1 MIGDYLRAAKAE
13 VARELK
19 ESFQYRTALAIDLVV
34 LLLVY
39 SGLLFSGRF
48 TWIYRR
54 YGGKLGDSRGM
65 MLLGYLFWSY
75 SMYALS
81 QMGNDIAR
89 EASLGT
95 LEQKFM
101 GVVPIQLL
109 LAAKALGGSV
119 VSSFSV
125 IVLVVISTLFFGVH
139 LEITAIAVLALLI
152 TLVGM
157 YGLGFAVA
165 GLAILVKRTGQLVF
179 LLQILLL
186 FLTGTFLPLDVM
198 PAPVAFLG
206 KTIPLTW
213 GIDVSRA
220 SVAGTGGIAT
230 RWMWLL
236 LTSTASL
243 AFGLLVF
250 SWFCRKAREDGALGR
265 Y

>member
-1 MIGDYLRAAKAE
+1 M
-13 VARELK
+13 
-19 ESFQYRTALAIDLVV
+19 TLVV
-34 LLLVY
+34 LDRFFVVEVD
-39 SGLLFSGRF
+39 GLGAWEEESVLEVVDVRK
-48 TWIYRR
+48 TYKKPPIE
-54 YGGKLGDSRGM
+54 
-65 MLLGYLFWSY
+65 
-75 SMYALS
+75 AL
-81 QMGNDIAR
+81 
-89 EASLGT
+89 
-95 LEQKFM
+95 
-101 GVVPIQLL
+101 
-109 LAAKALGGSV
+109 
-119 VSSFSV
+119 
-125 IVLVVISTLFFGVH
+125 
-139 LEITAIAVLALLI
+139 AVLALLI

>member
-1 MIGDYLRAAKAE
+1 MMSDYLRAVKAE
-13 VARELK
+13 VVREIK
-19 ESFQYRTALAIDLVV
+19 ESFQYRTALLIDLVV

-48 TWIYRR
+48 TWIYRQ
-54 YGGKLGDSRGM
+54 YGGRLENSRGM
-65 MLLGYLFWSY
+65 MLLGYMFWSY
-75 SMYALS
+75 SIYALS
-81 QMGNDIAR
+81 QMGNDVAG

-109 LAAKALGGSV
+109 LAAEAVGGSV
-119 VSSFSV
+119 VSSFLV
-125 IVLVVISTLFFGVH
+125 AVLVVISTLFFRVN
-139 LEITAIAVLALLI
+139 LEITVFAFLALLV

-157 YGLGFAVA
+157 YGLGFAIA
-165 GLAILVKRTGQLVF
+165 GLSILVKRTGQLVF

-186 FLTGTFLPLDVM
+186 FLTGTFLPLSIM
-198 PAPVAFLG
+198 PSAVALFG
-206 KTIPLTW
+206 KLFPLTW
-213 GIDVSRA
+213 GIDVARA
-220 SVAGTGGIAT
+220 SVAGSGGIAS

-236 LTSTASL
+236 LTSAGSL
-243 AFGLLVF
+243 AFGLFVF